1 MGDKSKQIFSNFADI
16 DGFLMLLL
24 LFLQIFCGYGLE
36 IPAPRDQDSTLL
48 KRTHTVVSLADSCRR
63 ERNYSLL
70 YDPSTYTSYWVA
82 YPLCRAHLSA
92 GRKDSWGY
100 DPSLPDSLQTS
111 VLKNYSTERFST
123 GNYRSNYYA
132 RGHQV
137 PNADRNAS
145 PAMQEQTYYAT
156 NLTPQLQ
163 NGFNGH
169 IWAKLEKNIRDCALA
184 YDDTLYVVTGAGFER
199 ADSSGNRGWGRETVA
214 YVTNRND
221 GKRIPVPNWYWKAV
235 LKVRRDSLGVPV
247 DARCVAFHLP
257 HRDLKGRRFEE
268 YVVSVDSLEALTGF
282 DFFPALPDSLE
293 WVSERAANWPG
304 FRHFGEGVSLD

>member
-1 MGDKSKQIFSNFADI
+1 M
-16 DGFLMLLL
+16 DGFLMILLL
-24 LFLQIFCGYGLE
+24 LLQSFQGNGLE
-36 IPAPRDQDSTLL
+36 IPAPRKQDSTLL
-48 KRTHTVVSLADSCRR
+48 SRTHTVVPANDTSRR

-82 YPLCRAHLSA
+82 YPLCKAHLSA
-92 GRKDSWGY
+92 GRKDSWAY

-111 VLKNYSTERFST
+111 VLKNYSTERFRT
-123 GNYRSNYYA
+123 GNYASNYYA
-132 RGHQV
+132 RGHQI

-169 IWAKLEKNIRDCALA
+169 IWAKLEKAVRDCALA

-199 ADSSGNRGWGRETVA
+199 ADTCLVADSGRCEKTPHARETLS

-221 GKRIPVPNWYWKAV
+221 GKRLPVPNWYWKAV

-247 DARCVAFHLP
+247 DARSVAFHLP
-257 HRDLKGRRFEE
+257 HKDLKGHRYEA
-268 YVVSVDSLEALTGF
+268 YVVSVDSLERLTGF
-282 DFFPALPDSLE
+282 DFFPQLPDSLE
-293 WVSERAANWPG
+293 RVCESVACWQQ
-304 FRHFGEGVSLD
+304 FRHFGMAQ